1 MARLYPTVR
10 WSAGRRRYSPAMS
23 GQGDRGVGD
32 SIGLPPWLRD
42 GLDRTWNTLPLLA
55 RTFIALAA
63 LDVLGRA
70 VGLLQPSMAGVFAD
84 PLSLVATFAPRDLW
98 IVLPAVLVLRRP
110 DAATA
115 TPWVLWSAVV
125 LAVAEFAIGNLRAIV
140 GFGGSVETAALSLWI
155 GILGSTVVA
164 AARVGLA
171 RGLARL
177 NPRPVSEAVDGLSN
191 LVAFGIV
198 IQALGLLLDALS
210 THPDLGDPGIDRLFT
225 WSGAFGV
232 IALAGWGAVLWAA
245 VRGRDDL
252 RRPSPA
258 LTLALAAAIAGGV
271 VGVLSAVV
279 TALVIV
285 AGSDAGLGSLAFL
298 IDWTATI
305 LVPTLLLVAVGLGLA
320 EPPKRFVPPVAAPG
334 AGWAGPAHAES
345 AEPPDEEPA
354 ILPE

>member
-1 MARLYPTVR
+1 MARLYSTGR
-10 WSAGRRRYSPAMS
+10 RLAGRRRYSPAMS

-70 VGLLQPSMAGVFAD
+70 LGLLQPSMAGVFAD

-198 IQALGLLLDALS
+198 IQAFGLLLDVLT
-210 THPDLGDPGIDRLFT
+210 THVDSGAAGIDRLLT
-225 WSGAFGV
+225 WNSAFEV
-232 IALAGWGAVLWAA
+232 AALAGWGAVLWAA

-258 LTLALAAAIAGGV
+258 LTLAVAAAIAGAV

-279 TALVIV
+279 TALGIV
-285 AGSDAGLGSLAFL
+285 AGPDAGLGSLAFL
-298 IDWTATI
+298 IDWTASI
-305 LVPTLLLVAVGLGLA
+305 LVPTLLLIAVWLGLA
-320 EPPKRFVPPVAAPG
+320 EPPLRYVRPAAAPS
-334 AGWAGPAHAES
+334 AASGPPDVAS
-345 AEPPDEEPA
+345 VEPPDEEPA